1 MIIKTFKDSERKE
14 ILLKIRS
21 LKEGNE
27 FWFDIWENNK
37 PLSPTVCL
45 KKSQVKRLIKF
56 LERVEE

>member
-1 MIIKTFKDSERKE
+1 MFLSFPEYFDIA
-14 ILLKIRS
+14 
-21 LKEGNE
+21 EGNE

>member
-1 MIIKTFKDSERKE
+1 MKSYKDVDTGLVLRVEYDGG
-14 ILLKIRS
+14 L
-21 LKEGNE
+21 NE